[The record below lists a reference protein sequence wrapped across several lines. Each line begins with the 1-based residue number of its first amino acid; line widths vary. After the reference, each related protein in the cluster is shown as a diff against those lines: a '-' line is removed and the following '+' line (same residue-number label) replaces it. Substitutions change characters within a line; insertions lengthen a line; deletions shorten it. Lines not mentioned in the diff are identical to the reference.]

1 MKSLSWK
8 VTEPD
13 ARFPSQLASLS
24 TELYGNKIPGPVSG
38 EFITYRK
45 TEKILSTGSEKLLI
59 LVLALIQLPAIY
71 GVLTM
76 CRPRS

>member
-24 TELYGNKIPGPVSG
+24 TELYGNKTPGPVSG
-38 EFITYRK
+38 EFI
-45 TEKILSTGSEKLLI
+45 I
-59 LVLALIQLPAIY
+59 
-71 GVLTM
+71 
-76 CRPRS
+76 